1 MRDEPLLFGFVDVP
15 AGLLGFRL
23 GVSTVKL
30 LTSSLLPRLGNVG
43 GAFGQ
48 ILPVLLLLMNDFL
61 VVGYISW
68 IGHH

>member
-1 MRDEPLLFGFVDVP
+1 
-15 AGLLGFRL
+15 
-23 GVSTVKL
+23 
-30 LTSSLLPRLGNVG
+30 VG